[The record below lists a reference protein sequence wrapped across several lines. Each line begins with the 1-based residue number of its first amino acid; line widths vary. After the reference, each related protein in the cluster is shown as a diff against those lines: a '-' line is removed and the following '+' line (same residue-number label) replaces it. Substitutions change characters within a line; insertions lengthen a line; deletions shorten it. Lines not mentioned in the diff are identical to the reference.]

1 MNYYTD
7 EILPV
12 PRRRVFVL
20 IDGTFVVQW
29 EANQVQE
36 LLTGR
41 YQVYEQ
47 ARFGAS
53 ITDWELKQL
62 KDKGVVEHYDAELV
76 YLCPLPN
83 LSALSA
89 SQRAFYLN
97 TGLEASEARRVEEAL
112 REKGL
117 DSKYSVRRQTE
128 FVIIR
133 SANGT
138 SFSTFDEAE
147 RAREFL
153 ATNVPSVCSG
163 CVVAFVET
171 VTS

>member
-1 MNYYTD
+1 MNYYAD

-41 YQVYEQ
+41 YRVYETH
-47 ARFGAS
+47 RFGSA

-62 KDKGVVEHYDAELV
+62 KDSGLVEHYDADLV

-83 LSALSA
+83 LSASSA

-97 TGLEASEARRVEEAL
+97 TGLEAHEARRVEEAL

-117 DSKYSVRRQTE
+117 DGKYSVRRQTE

-133 SANGT
+133 GTNGT
-138 SFSTFDEAE
+138 AFLTFDEAE

-153 ATNVPSVCSG
+153 AINVPEVCSQ